1 MIPQPLD
8 YTPKKDRNEPKVDRL
23 RTLGNYLELAPILIL
38 CGGMLMQTQGI
49 PNWKPVI
56 LFGGGVAV
64 VIYTIFSY
72 YMFQLEKY
80 TTIEFTLGLFSA
92 VLFPLGI
99 SGIVFPEYSQM
110 GDTLA
115 YGIYGSAI
123 LLGIGMILFIYN
135 ITDPRASVFYRSLIA
150 RVMVF
155 GAILLRLWY

>member
-1 MIPQPLD
+1 MTRQPLD
-8 YTPKKDRNEPKVDRL
+8 YPQKSNSVQPEADRL
-23 RTLGNYLELAPILIL
+23 RKLGNYLELAPILIL
-38 CGGMLMQTQGI
+38 CTGMLMQTQGLA
-49 PNWKPVI
+49 NWKAVI
-56 LFGGGVAV
+56 LIGGGVAV

-92 VLFPLGI
+92 VLFPLGV
-99 SGIVFPEYSQM
+99 SGILFPEYTQI

-115 YGIYGSAI
+115 YGIYGSAV
-123 LLGIGMILFIYN
+123 LLAIGVILFIYN
-135 ITDPRASVFYRSLIA
+135 IADPRASIFYRSLIA